1 MSGDPLQLIYLLGA
15 LVGWCLYCGIL
26 THVLDQ
32 PRTADQVATA
42 LGVLILIFA
51 LR

>member
-1 MSGDPLQLIYLLGA
+1 MNPDPLSLIYVLG
-15 LVGWCLYCGIL
+15 LCVGWCLYCGIL

-32 PRTADQVATA
+32 PRTADHVATF

>member
-26 THVLDQ
+26 TRVLDQ
-32 PRTADQVATA
+32 SRTADHFATA
-42 LGVLILIFA
+42 LGVVVLIFA